1 MSLFDVAIAEMIN
14 WVLLFEELRNKN
26 QCQCWQP
33 CVEHVSLQKMHLIM
47 FTMSILY
54 VYQLYVY
61 NLLIFESFIYI
72 SYRTKLAI
80 ETILNA
86 PIIVYE

>member
-1 MSLFDVAIAEMIN
+1 
-14 WVLLFEELRNKN
+14 
-26 QCQCWQP
+26 
-33 CVEHVSLQKMHLIM
+33 M